1 MLATESTCSW
11 GKRRSSL
18 RIDGNDG
25 ARNGLLSTSFQ
36 KSTKTEELNMPIKE
50 CTDKLQAAG
59 KLHDFGAL
67 GRWTVEE
74 HDRFVVGK

>member
-1 MLATESTCSW
+1 M
-11 GKRRSSL
+11 
-18 RIDGNDG
+18 
-25 ARNGLLSTSFQ
+25 
-36 KSTKTEELNMPIKE
+36 KTEELNMPIKE